1 MSLPKE
7 LLAKVYEIEIIT
19 KKRTD
24 DLNPGSHPSV
34 FLGEGFDFE
43 EHREYS
49 PGDDIKK
56 IDWHLLARIPDKV
69 YVKYYRETK
78 QLTIWILA
86 DLSASMRFGFAD
98 LTKKELM
105 IKSMAYLGFSAAHEL
120 DKVGAILFAEK
131 IKKQLRPK
139 NSKSWVHYMLNE
151 TWDFSCSKNTDIVK
165 SLKEARNYLRKSDIV
180 FLLSD
185 FLDNDCLK
193 HDSSFWQE
201 IRNMVGLHDLI
212 PVVLEEDESF
222 LLNVEGNLSLKD
234 LESGKRINFRA
245 SNKNRDEFIKTLQER
260 HKILRKLFI
269 ESGTRAIF
277 IKSDVDMDKF
287 LKFFLIRKKRRG

>member
-7 LLAKVYEIEIIT
+7 LLAKIYEIEIIT

-43 EHREYS
+43 EHREYF

-120 DKVGAILFAEK
+120 DKVGAILFADK

-151 TWDFSCSKNTDIVK
+151 AWDFSCSKNTDIVK
-165 SLKEARNYLRKSDIV
+165 SLKEACNYLRKSDIV

-193 HDSSFWQE
+193 HDSGFWQE
-201 IRNMVGLHDLI
+201 IRNMVGIHDLI

-245 SNKNRDEFIKTLQER
+245 SNKNRDEFIKMLQER
-260 HKILRKLFI
+260 HGILRKLFI

>member
-7 LLAKVYEIEIIT
+7 LLAKIYEIEIIT

-43 EHREYS
+43 EHREYF

-56 IDWHLLARIPDKV
+56 IDLHLLARIPDKV

-120 DKVGAILFAEK
+120 DKVGAILFADK

-151 TWDFSCSKNTDIVK
+151 AWDFSCSKNTDIVK

-193 HDSSFWQE
+193 HDSGFWQE
-201 IRNMVGLHDLI
+201 IRNMVGFHDLI

-245 SNKNRDEFIKTLQER
+245 SNKNRDEFIKMLQER
-260 HKILRKLFI
+260 HGILRKLFI

-277 IKSDVDMDKF
+277 IKGDVDIDKF